1 MPLQVGH
8 FTSDN
13 AENNATFMVELE
25 LLLTARDI
33 PFNAKDRRI
42 MCLPHVIN
50 ICSGKIIS
58 KFTNE
63 ELIDD
68 SEDVDDSCLYGET
81 PSRQTYEEAVKRDP
95 IALGRSIVRV
105 IRASGQRRDAF
116 QDIISSGNSKNWFRV
131 KVDDKEISVQLKP
144 LQLLRDVRTRWDSVF
159 LMLRRLREMRP
170 VSFLTILKIPAH
182 VLQQAIDWFLGAPN
196 NQDLAKYRLTSM
208 EWSVLQDFEMILGVS
223 FWRPPH
229 LPMFDS

>member
-8 FTSDN
+8 FTLDN
-13 AENNATFMVELE
+13 AENNATFMAELE

-33 PFNAKDRRI
+33 PFDAKDRRI

-50 ICSGKIIS
+50 ICSGKIIN

-68 SEDVDDSCLYGET
+68 SEDDDSYLYGDT
-81 PSRQTYEEAVKRDP
+81 PSRQTYEEAFKRDP

-105 IRASGQRRDAF
+105 IRASGKRRTEF
-116 QDIISSGNSKNWFRV
+116 LDIISSGNSKNWFRV
-131 KVDDKEISVQLKP
+131 KVNDKEIIVQLKP
-144 LQLLRDVRTRWDSVF
+144 LQLLRDVRSRWDSVF
-159 LMLRRLREMRP
+159 FMLRRLREMRP
-170 VSFLTILKIPAH
+170 VSFLTILEIPAH
-182 VLQQAIDWFLGAPN
+182 VSQQAIDWFLGAPN

-229 LPMFDS
+229 FPMFDS